1 MATAARA
8 AVMSALPSQ
17 AVTKLDATLRRFRML
32 ARGVFTNRDRPD
44 LAHLRA
50 IVDPEEFVWA
60 ILPHAARSFAATIL
74 ALPPGKARV
83 AAVAYLYCRMLD
95 TFEDLHPDAPSRPAV
110 LTEFGRRLAHDPP
123 APVAAIS
130 DRWARDDRDR
140 AHLLLVAR
148 CGLVDEVF
156 ATLSRP
162 DRDNIR
168 SLVSGMAEGM
178 ARSARQ
184 FAEQDGV
191 LTSDEQLM
199 AYCDEVIGE
208 PVLFTIRL
216 LVDVPVG
223 EMIKRD
229 AMAVAEMIQLAN
241 ITRDIERDL
250 ERGIAYD
257 VSLRPY
263 LAGSGDEQR
272 TSVVRAVREHMV
284 LLALSR
290 VPAYRRLVTI
300 AGFRPISE
308 TRGAAVMMLLFT
320 DRYYRSAMASIR
332 RSPWKG
338 PSLVW
343 SLYLSAALASVSPA
357 WARWVIARTERN
369 FLRAAL
375 EIAGGPG
382 GD

>member
-1 MATAARA
+1 
-8 AVMSALPSQ
+8 
-17 AVTKLDATLRRFRML
+17 
-32 ARGVFTNRDRPD
+32 
-44 LAHLRA
+44 
-50 IVDPEEFVWA
+50 
-60 ILPHAARSFAATIL
+60 
-74 ALPPGKARV
+74 
-83 AAVAYLYCRMLD
+83 
-95 TFEDLHPDAPSRPAV
+95 V
-110 LTEFGRRLAHDPP
+110 LTQFGRRLAHDPP
-123 APVAAIS
+123 VPVAAIS

-162 DRDNIR
+162 DRDNIHT
-168 SLVSGMAEGM
+168 LVSGMAEGM
-178 ARSARQ
+178 ARSTRQ
-184 FAEQDGV
+184 FAEQEGV
-191 LTSDEQLM
+191 LTSDEQLL
-199 AYCDEVIGE
+199 AYCDAVIGE
-208 PVLFTIRL
+208 PALFTIRL
-216 LVDVPVG
+216 LIDVPID
-223 EMIKRD
+223 EMIERD

-257 VSLRPY
+257 AFLRPY
-263 LAGSGDEQR
+263 LAGSGDGQR

-290 VPAYRRLVTI
+290 APAFRRLVTI

-320 DRYYRSAMASIR
+320 DRYYRAAIASIG
-332 RSPWKG
+332 RSPWQG

-343 SLYLSAALASVSPA
+343 SLYLSAALASVWPA
-357 WARWVIARTERN
+357 WARRVIARTERN

-375 EIAGGPG
+375 DITGNPAGN
-382 GD
+382 